1 MFKESINFIG
11 LVSNSFLD
19 KDFDVRGR
27 PVYLKIIK
35 RQPQKKK
42 KKKKKKYFG
51 HRLSYDNGILKNY
64 FSF

>member
-42 KKKKKKYFG
+42 KKKKNLG
-51 HRLSYDNGILKNY
+51 RRLSYDNGILKNS